1 MYKYETHLH
10 THETSA
16 CASAPGEL
24 QAKRYK
30 ALGYD
35 GIFVTDHFFNANC
48 LPEIKE
54 CSDYRRKVDM
64 FCAGFEAAQE
74 AGDKYGIKVFFGWEY
89 CYEGADLLTYGL
101 GKDWLLNNPDVCDI
115 SVFEYCDRVHR
126 DGGFIVHAHPFREA
140 NYLRE
145 IRLLPMWTDAV
156 EAFNCG
162 NKTQE
167 MNDRAAWYAGQYG
180 LPVTAGTDNHHLTAE
195 RLSGVMTEKPIM
207 SAEDYM
213 NAVKNRQVTLILPE
227 EIRKDD
233 EEK

>member
-10 THETSA
+10 TCEASA
-16 CASAPGEL
+16 CASAAGAL

-35 GIFVTDHFFNANC
+35 GIFVTDHFFNGNC

-54 CSDYRRKVDM
+54 CSDHRRKVEM
-64 FCAGFEAAQE
+64 FCSGYESARE
-74 AGDKYGIKVFFGWEY
+74 AGDSLGIKVFLGWEY

-101 GKDWLLNNPDVCDI
+101 GKDWLLDNPDVCDI
-115 SVFEYCDRVHR
+115 DVYEYCSRVRR

-145 IRLLPMWTDAV
+145 IKLLPQWTDAV
-156 EAFNCG
+156 EAINCG
-162 NKTQE
+162 NRTQE
-167 MNDRAAWYAGQYG
+167 MNDRAAWYAEQFG

-195 RLSGVMTEKPIM
+195 RISGIITEHPLT
-207 SAEDYM
+207 SPEDYIE
-213 NAVKNRQVTLILPE
+213 AVKERQVRLILPDQ
-227 EIRKDD
+227 I
-233 EEK
+233 